1 MKEQFAAS
9 AARKQPRREKSP
21 SELGEE
27 VLALMLNKDA
37 KERAAVTPAPPK
49 IKAAEEAPK
58 TAQYGGFTQEAAGN
72 AKAAQ
77 YGGDFTE
84 KTAAGNRKTAPYG
97 GAGAGR
103 TAAQYTLPAASESSA
118 SHALTA
124 AGLDD
129 NAIRGAQWNNV
140 FPSAMQNI
148 NQRIQKTNEITA
160 PIRATPEWQA
170 LAASQDLAAAGLDAS
185 AQQGLAYG
193 DGLFQL
199 DQRANS
205 IRATPEWQA
214 LAASQDLAA
223 AGLDANAQQGLA
235 YGDGLFQLDQRANS
249 IRATPEW
256 QALAAS
262 QDLAAAG
269 LDASAQQGFGIG
281 FDKGQ
286 PFATPLVE
294 WTSQLVED
302 THLAPGTSAREF
314 FGDKFKSGLGI
325 GSENAW
331 NGLIDLGEGAARND
345 LMLQDFDMQQFP
357 FLNDRYREYID
368 LNRMRAQQVRDGLPD
383 AAEGLRSHKAAE
395 YAKQIDELYDA
406 GGLYRFWGD
415 IVSSIGETVP
425 AILTN
430 ILTDGSG
437 KMAYL
442 YTSAVGKASAEAR
455 AGGADEDTTLL
466 YGMVSGGVK
475 MAAKQLGGIVES
487 GMGTLDKWLMG
498 MVESKV
504 GRAALKQLYKMLGKS
519 TVNLISKV
527 AGTYLARMW
536 NDDERGFRQTMGETL
551 PDAFYEGL
559 IGTLI
564 DSIRSVL
571 DSIDEKETQM
581 P

>member
-170 LAASQDLAAAGLDAS
+170 LAASQDL
-185 AQQGLAYG
+185 
-193 DGLFQL
+193 
-199 DQRANS
+199 
-205 IRATPEWQA
+205 T
-214 LAASQDLAA
+214 
-223 AGLDANAQQGLA
+223 
-235 YGDGLFQLDQRANS
+235 
-249 IRATPEW
+249 
-256 QALAAS
+256 
-262 QDLAAAG
+262 AAG

-314 FGDKFKSGLGI
+314 FGDRFKSGLGI

-406 GGLYRFWGD
+406 GGLYRVWGD

>member
-185 AQQGLAYG
+185 
-193 DGLFQL
+193 
-199 DQRANS
+199 
-205 IRATPEWQA
+205 
-214 LAASQDLAA
+214 
-223 AGLDANAQQGLA
+223 AQQGLA